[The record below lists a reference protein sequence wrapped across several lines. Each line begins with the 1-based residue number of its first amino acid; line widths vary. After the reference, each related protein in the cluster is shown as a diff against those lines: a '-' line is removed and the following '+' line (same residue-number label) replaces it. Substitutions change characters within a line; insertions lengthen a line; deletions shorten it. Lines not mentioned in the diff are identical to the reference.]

1 MITNYPLVAGYTLY
15 GINTLMLVLA
25 LREGE
30 LSMLYPIIALTYV
43 WVTLLSY
50 LVLKEPPNFY
60 KNLGIATIV
69 RGSGSTRT
77 RGQEMIRSM
86 LLVFLASVIGSFG
99 AVFLKLGSAQNQPV
113 PAELSELA
121 ADLRGLPVPG
131 LFGLLR
137 LRNSRRAAFGALS
150 RWCPWATSGP

>member
-1 MITNYPLVAGYTLY
+1 VFACTVLGAFAQILMKIGMTHFHPTPMALITNYPLVAGYTLY

-60 KNLGIATIV
+60 KNLGITTIV
-69 RGSGSTRT
+69 VGVAVLGRGGR
-77 RGQEMIRSM
+77 
-86 LLVFLASVIGSFG
+86 
-99 AVFLKLGSAQNQPV
+99 K
-113 PAELSELA
+113 
-121 ADLRGLPVPG
+121 
-131 LFGLLR
+131 
-137 LRNSRRAAFGALS
+137 
-150 RWCPWATSGP
+150 